1 VEHDHYPHTMLEP
14 MDRDP
19 IAWKKSLEFE
29 RYLAEC
35 GASKPW
41 QIFKAASEFSKESS
55 KTRGVEETPDA
66 STVKSH
72 ACLNGRDASA
82 NGGEPSIP

>member
-41 QIFKAASEFSKESS
+41 QIFKAASEYVKERKDADNEGSDRD
-55 KTRGVEETPDA
+55 RGSDA
-66 STVKSH
+66 
-72 ACLNGRDASA
+72 
-82 NGGEPSIP
+82 

>member
-1 VEHDHYPHTMLEP
+1 MEQDHYIHTKLEP

-41 QIFKAASEFSKESS
+41 QIFQAASEYVKEQ
-55 KTRGVEETPDA
+55 KDGNDTDKQTD
-66 STVKSH
+66 
-72 ACLNGRDASA
+72 N
-82 NGGEPSIP
+82 

>member
-1 VEHDHYPHTMLEP
+1 MLEP

-41 QIFKAASEFSKESS
+41 QIFKAASEYTKER
-55 KTRGVEETPDA
+55 KDDNDA
-66 STVKSH
+66 DKQTG
-72 ACLNGRDASA
+72 N
-82 NGGEPSIP
+82 

>member
-29 RYLAEC
+29 RYLAEY

-41 QIFKAASEFSKESS
+41 QIFKAASELVKEQKDDNDEGSDRD
-55 KTRGVEETPDA
+55 RGSNA
-66 STVKSH
+66 
-72 ACLNGRDASA
+72 
-82 NGGEPSIP
+82 